1 MSFSSICADRPSLV
15 TARIV
20 GAHDGYLAG
29 HGRVT
34 ATILFPPCAS
44 ARLIVEVEKQL

>member
-1 MSFSSICADRPSLV
+1 LV
-15 TARIV
+15 TACIV
-20 GAHDGYLAG
+20 DAHDGYLAG
-29 HGRVT
+29 HGHAT